1 MTTPVTFL
9 KQTSDEL
16 KKVKW
21 PTKNEIVHL
30 TAVVIIISI
39 AIGLYIGAADYILA
53 EIMSKLLK

>member
-1 MTTPVTFL
+1 MTTPITFL

-21 PTKNEIVHL
+21 PTYNEIVRL
-30 TAVVIIISI
+30 TSVVLVISI
-39 AIGLYIGAADYILA
+39 AIGLYIGGVDYILT